1 VAETPD
7 PDFAQAINRAL
18 DVTDV
23 RELRALQRELGE
35 RWPDAR
41 EAWAL
46 TRMIQ
51 RKIERL
57 MESNRMTAS

>member
-1 VAETPD
+1 MAD

-18 DVTDV
+18 YVTDV

-35 RWPDAR
+35 RWPDSHA
-41 EAWAL
+41 AWAL
-46 TRMIQ
+46 SRMIQ

-57 MESNRMTAS
+57 MESNGTTAS

>member
-1 VAETPD
+1 MAD

-35 RWPDAR
+35 RWPDSHA
-41 EAWAL
+41 AWAL
-46 TRMIQ
+46 SRMIQ

-57 MESNRMTAS
+57 MEANGTTAS

>member
-1 VAETPD
+1 MSAPD
-7 PDFAQAINRAL
+7 ADFAQAINRAL
-18 DVTDV
+18 ELTDI

-35 RWPDAR
+35 RWPDSHA
-41 EAWAL
+41 AWAL

-57 MESNRMTAS
+57 MESAKMTAQ